1 MLKNIVFVKVGQ
13 HPMLPKTSKGSV
25 AKFSIEPCKLSGTQ
39 PCCCLILLCTY
50 PSSVQKLSFCKLSH
64 SNQKGTT
71 WSGSNFSQAAHLKLK
86 FSPISLSG
94 LTRLH
99 DSSPP
104 SLPHVHHPRGK
115 QPFDIPHFF
124 HFSPFS
130 TFPPHFPKIPRQPI
144 TGLSLSTVSVTLCLL
159 SLCL

>member
-1 MLKNIVFVKVGQ
+1 MFVQVGQ
-13 HPMLPKTSKGSV
+13 HPMLPKTCKGSV
-25 AKFSIEPCKLSGTQ
+25 AKFSKEPSKLSGTP

-99 DSSPP
+99 DSPPP
-104 SLPHVHHPRGK
+104 SLPHVHNPRGM
-115 QPFDIPHFF
+115 QAFDFPFFP
-124 HFSPFS
+124 FSPFS

-144 TGLSLSTVSVTLCLL
+144 TGVSLSSVLITLCLL